1 MGSMSFKT
9 VAILAFTVSQ
19 PALGAVFPSNIFN
32 RSEIE
37 AMPLEKRGSMDA
49 YQLWDSAEIPYI
61 LQSLPHDLSESIRS
75 AMREWEQSTCIRFL
89 PKTTQSAWANF
100 KKVSTMMGASPVDW
114 VLLARGERIINLDYP
129 NAWEKIISVGT
140 YKACLE
146 AGTPSHELG
155 HLIGLTHEHQRPDR
169 DQYIRI
175 LTDRIEKDS
184 LDQFTIDTTADV
196 HVPFDYNSV
205 MLYDTKAFAKTNAL
219 TPISGSKSLKHTMET
234 ITDKKISPWNSPTA
248 NDFKAVN
255 DGYSCEEYYT
265 RVIPQCLSG
274 SIPSNSDF
282 SSYSF
287 ILDKHTEAYMRA
299 NGYTHVAAHQ
309 NCRSNR
315 AGQDTDNWGFTPL
328 NGWGPRAQYK
338 VTTNRCKKDF
348 DRHASRYEV
357 ALCKSDNEGACDIKC
372 GLRRVCPF
380 DTSGKQVD
388 SKAIDVVDNNLWIC
402 HPH

>member
-1 MGSMSFKT
+1 MASLSFKT
-9 VAILAFTVSQ
+9 LAILAFAVSQ

-32 RSEIE
+32 RSDIE
-37 AMPLEKRGSMDA
+37 AMPVEKRGAMDV

-61 LQSLPHDLSESIRS
+61 LRSLPHDLSESIRS
-75 AMREWEQSTCIRFL
+75 AMRQWEQSTCIRFL
-89 PKTTQSAWANF
+89 PKTTQGAWASF
-100 KKVSTMMGASPVDW
+100 KK
-114 VLLARGERIINLDYP
+114 
-129 NAWEKIISVGT
+129 
-140 YKACLE
+140 
-146 AGTPSHELG
+146 LG

-175 LTDRIEKDS
+175 LTDRIEKNR
-184 LDQFTIDTTADV
+184 LDQFTINTGADI

-205 MLYDTKAFAKTNAL
+205 MIYPTKAFAKKNVW
-219 TPISGSKSLKHTMET
+219 TPFSGSKSLKHTIET

-248 NDFKAVN
+248 NDLKAVN

-274 SIPSNSDF
+274 SIPANGEF

-315 AGQDTDNWGFTPL
+315 VGQDTDNWGFAPL

-338 VTTNRCKKDF
+338 LTTKRCKKDF

-372 GLRRVCPF
+372 GLRRVCPL
-380 DTSGKQVD
+380 DASGKQVD

>member
-1 MGSMSFKT
+1 
-9 VAILAFTVSQ
+9 
-19 PALGAVFPSNIFN
+19 
-32 RSEIE
+32 
-37 AMPLEKRGSMDA
+37 
-49 YQLWDSAEIPYI
+49 
-61 LQSLPHDLSESIRS
+61 
-75 AMREWEQSTCIRFL
+75 
-89 PKTTQSAWANF
+89 
-100 KKVSTMMGASPVDW
+100 
-114 VLLARGERIINLDYP
+114 
-129 NAWEKIISVGT
+129 
-140 YKACLE
+140 
-146 AGTPSHELG
+146 
-155 HLIGLTHEHQRPDR
+155 
-169 DQYIRI
+169 
-175 LTDRIEKDS
+175 
-184 LDQFTIDTTADV
+184 
-196 HVPFDYNSV
+196 

>member
-1 MGSMSFKT
+1 MVSMSFKT
-9 VAILAFTVSQ
+9 IAILTFAVSQ

-37 AMPLEKRGSMDA
+37 AMSLEKRGSMDA

-61 LQSLPHDLSESIRS
+61 LQSLPNDLSESIRS

-100 KKVSTMMGASPVDW
+100 KKYDDGCF
-114 VLLARGERIINLDYP
+114 ARGLGSPGWGRESSTSI
-129 NAWEKIISVGT
+129 
-140 YKACLE
+140 
-146 AGTPSHELG
+146 TPTPGKRSSPSALIRLVSKPLG

-175 LTDRIEKDS
+175 LTDRVEKDS

-205 MLYDTKAFAKTNAL
+205 MLYDTKAFAKTNAW

-234 ITDKKISPWNSPTA
+234 ITDKEIDPWDSPTA

-255 DGYSCEEYYT
+255 DAYKCEEYYT
-265 RVIPQCLSG
+265 RVIPQCLAG
-274 SIPSNSDF
+274 TIPANGDYST
-282 SSYSF
+282 YSF
-287 ILDKHTEAYMRA
+287 ILDKYTEAYMSA
-299 NGYTHVAAHQ
+299 NGYTHVAVHQ
-309 NCRSNR
+309 NCRSNS

-372 GLRRVCPF
+372 GLRSVCPF
-380 DTSGKQVD
+380 DGSGNQVD

>member
-1 MGSMSFKT
+1 MASMSFKT
-9 VAILAFTVSQ
+9 IAILTFAVLQ

-37 AMPLEKRGSMDA
+37 AMSLEKRGSMDA

-100 KKVSTMMGASPVDW
+100 KKYDDGCFARGLGSPGS
-114 VLLARGERIINLDYP
+114 GERIVNHDYP
-129 NAWEKIISVGT
+129 NAWERIVSFGT

-146 AGTPSHELG
+146 AGTPAHELG

-205 MLYDTKAFAKTNAL
+205 MLYDTKAFAKTNAW

-234 ITDKKISPWNSPTA
+234 ITDKEIDPWDSPTA

-255 DGYSCEEYYT
+255 DAYSCEEYYT

-274 SIPSNSDF
+274 SIPANGDF

-357 ALCKSDNEGACDIKC
+357 ALCKGDNEGACDIKC

-380 DTSGKQVD
+380 DASGKQVD

>member
-1 MGSMSFKT
+1 MVSMSFKT
-9 VAILAFTVSQ
+9 IAILTFAVSQ

-37 AMPLEKRGSMDA
+37 AMSLEKRGSMDA

-61 LQSLPHDLSESIRS
+61 LQSLPNDLSESIRS

-100 KKVSTMMGASPVDW
+100 KKYDDGCFARGLGSPGS
-114 VLLARGERIINLDYP
+114 GERIINLDYP

-175 LTDRIEKDS
+175 LTDRVEKDS

-205 MLYDTKAFAKTNAL
+205 MLYDTKAFAKTNAW

-234 ITDKKISPWNSPTA
+234 ITDKEIDPWDSPTA

-255 DGYSCEEYYT
+255 DAYKCEEYYT
-265 RVIPQCLSG
+265 RVIPQCL
-274 SIPSNSDF
+274 
-282 SSYSF
+282 
-287 ILDKHTEAYMRA
+287 
-299 NGYTHVAAHQ
+299 
-309 NCRSNR
+309 
-315 AGQDTDNWGFTPL
+315 
-328 NGWGPRAQYK
+328 
-338 VTTNRCKKDF
+338 
-348 DRHASRYEV
+348 
-357 ALCKSDNEGACDIKC
+357 DNEDACDIKC

-380 DTSGKQVD
+380 DGSGNQVD
-388 SKAIDVVDNNLWIC
+388 SKAIDIVDPNLWIC

>member
-1 MGSMSFKT
+1 MASMSFKT
-9 VAILAFTVSQ
+9 IAILTFAVLQ

-37 AMPLEKRGSMDA
+37 AMSLEKRGSMDA

-61 LQSLPHDLSESIRS
+61 LQSLPHDLSDSIRS

-100 KKVSTMMGASPVDW
+100 KKYDDGCFARGLGSPGS
-114 VLLARGERIINLDYP
+114 GERIVNLDYP
-129 NAWEKIISVGT
+129 NAWEKIFSFGT

-146 AGTPSHELG
+146 AGTPAHELG

-234 ITDKKISPWNSPTA
+234 ITDKEIDPWGSPTA

-255 DGYSCEEYYT
+255 DAYKCEEYYT
-265 RVIPQCLSG
+265 RVIPQCLAG
-274 SIPSNSDF
+274 TIPANGDYST
-282 SSYSF
+282 YSF
-287 ILDKHTEAYMRA
+287 ILDKYTEAYMSA
-299 NGYTHVAAHQ
+299 NGYTHVAVHQ
-309 NCRSNR
+309 TCRSN
-315 AGQDTDNWGFTPL
+315 AIDMDTDNWGFTPL
-328 NGWGPRAQYK
+328 NGWGPRAQYT
-338 VTTNRCKKDF
+338 VTTDRCKKDH

-357 ALCKSDNEGACDIKC
+357 ALCKGDNEDACDIKC

-380 DTSGKQVD
+380 DGSGNQVD
-388 SKAIDVVDNNLWIC
+388 SKAIDIVDPNLWIC

>member
-1 MGSMSFKT
+1 MASMSFKT
-9 VAILAFTVSQ
+9 IVILVFAVPQ
-19 PALGAVFPSNIFN
+19 RVLGAVFPSNIFN

-37 AMPLEKRGSMDA
+37 AMPFEKRGSMDA

-61 LQSLPHDLSESIRS
+61 LESLPHDLSDSIRS

-100 KKVSTMMGASPVDW
+100 KKYDDGCFTRGLGSPGS
-114 VLLARGERIINLDYP
+114 GEKIVNLDYP
-129 NAWEKIISVGT
+129 NAWEKFISVGT

-169 DQYIRI
+169 DRYIRI
-175 LTDRIEKDS
+175 LTDHVEENS
-184 LDQFTIDTTADV
+184 LDQFRIHMGADV

-205 MLYDTKAFAKTNAL
+205 MLYDTKAFAKTNAW
-219 TPISGSKSLKHTMET
+219 TPISGSASLKHTMET
-234 ITDKKISPWNSPTA
+234 ITDRKISPWNSPTA
-248 NDFKAVN
+248 SDFKAVN
-255 DGYSCEEYYT
+255 DGYRCEEYYT

-274 SIPSNSDF
+274 SIPANGDF

-299 NGYTHVAAHQ
+299 NGYTHIAAHQ

-357 ALCKSDNEGACDIKC
+357 ALCKGDNESACDIKC

-380 DTSGKQVD
+380 DASGKQVD
-388 SKAIDVVDNNLWIC
+388 SKAIDIVDNNLWIC